1 MATTYVAYQL
11 IKWGLSYWE
20 AFFATLAIAF
30 VLGTVLELAL
40 VRPVQHRSVIAAVIV
55 TVGLFV
61 LIDGVVNWIWGG
73 DFKYMATPFGT
84 KTYHLGGVS
93 IARLYPGMLGV
104 VLVSVVLVWALFRF
118 TKLGLGM
125 RAAALRPAE
134 SALVGVRVDWMLAIG
149 WGLAAVLGAVAGL
162 MAEPSQFF
170 LDPTLMQ
177 PILVYALSLAARVG
191 IYFIAVVGLNV
202 LTGYTGQISIG
213 HGAFMAV
220 GGYTTA
226 VMSRDHHTSLILTML
241 LALAICFVL
250 GLLVGLPALRLS
262 GVYLAL
268 ATFALAVSVPQLP
281 LKWSKFLGGRD
292 GVQTSRTVSHTWL
305 YGAAWTASAILF
317 VLAWLIL
324 RGRVGRAFRAVRDSE
339 IAAVASGIELPVYKT
354 LAFGI
359 SAAYAGVAGSLF
371 VLATNGFA
379 APDEFGVVLSLQL
392 LVGAAVAGLGSL
404 WGVLAGAVFVG
415 LLPTVSSSVPVIG
428 SNHGRDVVFGAAV
441 VLVMLLLPGGSAGLL
456 ARLRRS
462 AGA

>member
-1 MATTYVAYQL
+1 MQTLPRRLGVAVV
-11 IKWGLSYWE
+11 
-20 AFFATLAIAF
+20 T
-30 VLGTVLELAL
+30 
-40 VRPVQHRSVIAAVIV
+40 AVIV
-55 TVGLFV
+55 WFLSVRLTTFR
-61 LIDGVVNWIWGG
+61 
-73 DFKYMATPFGT
+73 DFQ
-84 KTYHLGGVS
+84 
-93 IARLYPGMLGV
+93 IAEV
-104 VLVSVVLVWALFRF
+104 
-118 TKLGLGM
+118 
-125 RAAALRPAE
+125 
-134 SALVGVRVDWMLAIG
+134 AIE
-149 WGLAAVLGAVAGL
+149 VTAVAGL
-162 MAEPSQFF
+162 
-170 LDPTLMQ
+170 T
-177 PILVYALSLAARVG
+177 
-191 IYFIAVVGLNV
+191 V
-202 LTGYTGQISIG
+202 LTGLSGQISLG
-213 HGAFMAV
+213 NGAFMAI

-226 VMSRDHHTSLILTML
+226 VMSQDHQTNLVVTML
-241 LALAICFVL
+241 MAFAICFAL

-292 GVQTSRTVSHTWL
+292 GVQTSRTVSHVWL

-404 WGVLAGAVFVG
+404 WGILAGAAFVG
-415 LLPTVSSSVPVIG
+415 LLPAVSSSVPVIG
-428 SNHGRDVVFGAAV
+428 SDHGRDVVFGAAV
-441 VLVMLLLPGGSAGLL
+441 VLVMLVLPGGFAGLL
-456 ARLRRS
+456 IRLRRL
-462 AGA
+462 ARA

>member
-1 MATTYVAYQL
+1 MRRRL
-11 IKWGLSYWE
+11 P
-20 AFFATLAIAF
+20 
-30 VLGTVLELAL
+30 AL
-40 VRPVQHRSVIAAVIV
+40 VSLLAVC
-55 TVGLFV
+55 GV
-61 LIDGVVNWIWGG
+61 L
-73 DFKYMATPFGT
+73 
-84 KTYHLGGVS
+84 
-93 IARLYPGMLGV
+93 
-104 VLVSVVLVWALFRF
+104 
-118 TKLGLGM
+118 
-125 RAAALRPAE
+125 
-134 SALVGVRVDWMLAIG
+134 
-149 WGLAAVLGAVAGL
+149 AVL
-162 MAEPSQFF
+162 PF
-170 LDPTLMQ
+170 LLSDYN
-177 PILVYALSLAARVG
+177 VSLAARVG
-191 IYFIAVVGLNV
+191 IYFIAVLGLNV

-268 ATFALAVSVPQLP
+268 AT
-281 LKWSKFLGGRD
+281 SKSTDVKERTFLGGRD

-428 SNHGRDVVFGAAV
+428 SKHGRDVVFGAAV
-441 VLVMLLLPGGSAGLL
+441 VLVMLLLPGGFAGLL
-456 ARLRRS
+456 ARLRRF